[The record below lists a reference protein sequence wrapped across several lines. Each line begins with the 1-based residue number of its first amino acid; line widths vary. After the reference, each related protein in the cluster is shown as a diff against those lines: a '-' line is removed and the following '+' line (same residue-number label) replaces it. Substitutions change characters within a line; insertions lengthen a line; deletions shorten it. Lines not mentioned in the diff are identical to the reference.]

1 MNKKMCKKG
10 KENCVFFGGLQ
21 GFFLQMLKNR
31 QVYEE
36 KKLKKFFEL

>member
-21 GFFLQMLKNR
+21 MLKNR
-31 QVYEE
+31 QVYDK